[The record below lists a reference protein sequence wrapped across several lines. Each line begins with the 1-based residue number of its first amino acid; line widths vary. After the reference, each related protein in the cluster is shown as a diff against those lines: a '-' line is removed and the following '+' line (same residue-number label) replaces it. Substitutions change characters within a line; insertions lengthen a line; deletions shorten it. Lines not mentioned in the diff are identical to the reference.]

1 MTHPGI
7 MRVNTTHHSMATLL
21 TFWIWI
27 GCTRT
32 SVVLEHRS
40 ANGRYGGMNHA
51 LIERIANSSAKH
63 TVFQLTGK
71 ERGASERGALQDGL
85 HLHSDDNEWDSS
97 LHLGQPCLS

>member
-7 MRVNTTHHSMATLL
+7 IRVNTAHHSMATLL
-21 TFWIWI
+21 TFGICI
-27 GCTRT
+27 GYTRT
-32 SVVLEHRS
+32 SVVLEHRK
-40 ANGRYGGMNHA
+40 ANGRYGGINHA
-51 LIERIANSSAKH
+51 LIERIANSSA
-63 TVFQLTGK
+63 GK